1 MSEVQTSLGDIMQIE
16 IKNLKEIVAK
26 LFNKLADEQ
35 QKLDSIRDLLRNA
48 PIPLEEIPEVI
59 AKILGGLN
67 NE

>member
-1 MSEVQTSLGDIMQIE
+1 MDKKFRCGDCLLWNEAIS
-16 IKNLKEIVAK
+16 K

-35 QKLDSIRDLLRNA
+35 QKLDSIRELLRNA
-48 PIPLEEIPEVI
+48 PIPLEEIPEAI

>member
-1 MSEVQTSLGDIMQIE
+1 MQIE

-35 QKLDSIRDLLRNA
+35 QKLDSIRELLRNA